1 MKGECVLRAP
11 LTYGKTVEGVPN
23 GTLLSS
29 VSGGVDNKGILQ
41 APFGEV
47 IYISNTFSLRGNPR
61 STGSGPRRPSRT
73 DCRLIRTIAGLWSL
87 LNDARR
93 SGRS

>member
-47 IYISNTFSLRGNPR
+47 INPAPKIPTAT
-61 STGSGPRRPSRT
+61 SQGLLGEA
-73 DCRLIRTIAGLWSL
+73 IAAIGK
-87 LNDARR
+87 
-93 SGRS
+93 G